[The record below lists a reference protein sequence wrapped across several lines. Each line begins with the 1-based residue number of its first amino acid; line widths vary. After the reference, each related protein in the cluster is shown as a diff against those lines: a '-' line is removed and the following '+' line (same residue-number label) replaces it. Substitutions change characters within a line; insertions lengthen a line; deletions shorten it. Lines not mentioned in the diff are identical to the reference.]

1 MDAPRALWTESFT
14 RTSLAAVTQGARAA
28 NDRDLGKRWLSVLEA
43 SVSCPTVVNGSQQ
56 TERLVLRFVVA
67 ADNGG
72 TEVGRTSEFPD
83 ALSRGRRTPFLSFAS
98 SSSSHQLAGG
108 RGRARCRLSGALYG
122 DTAFQVLEG
131 ASCPT
136 AFGTLAS
143 FLLFALWTCAARRS
157 PRNGSVAL
165 GNAGTVFSAS
175 GSSGKRS
182 LGECIA
188 LFFFFFPIAAAL
200 PWAKLGWLRG
210 RGSRTKCQSWITI
223 RRLLECNAARRSCLD
238 SLAVRA
244 EKRASAVVWSP
255 FVT

>member
-131 ASCPT
+131 ASCPNSIWH
-136 AFGTLAS
+136 FGLFPALRALDLCGTS
-143 FLLFALWTCAARRS
+143 FSEERIGGSRKRGNRFFGVRKLRETVVRRMHR
-157 PRNGSVAL
+157 P
-165 GNAGTVFSAS
+165 
-175 GSSGKRS
+175 
-182 LGECIA
+182 
-188 LFFFFFPIAAAL
+188 FFFFFL
-200 PWAKLGWLRG
+200 
-210 RGSRTKCQSWITI
+210 
-223 RRLLECNAARRSCLD
+223 
-238 SLAVRA
+238 
-244 EKRASAVVWSP
+244 
-255 FVT
+255 